1 MGIRY
6 GRERREATE
15 VPREE
20 EGLRCRCW
28 VSDLCSSELGRRRGK
43 SHKLE
48 CWEVLSREV
57 GKLKIEMIGL
67 LPPTMEVRGKVR
79 IGHRIKESAG
89 EHFRGGMGEK
99 E

>member
-20 EGLRCRCW
+20 ERLRCRCW

-57 GKLKIEMIGL
+57 GKLKIVINDWLAPSDNG
-67 LPPTMEVRGKVR
+67 
-79 IGHRIKESAG
+79 G
-89 EHFRGGMGEK
+89 ERKGQDWSQD
-99 E
+99 